1 LEYTIYVLPESEKY
15 RSFRI
20 PKKRKDAGKRVIQEP
35 IPNLKII
42 QQKLLHVLQLVY
54 NPKPSVHGFRQGK
67 SIVTNA
73 ENHVKRRY
81 VFNLD
86 LKDFFPS
93 IHFGRVHFRAHP
105 YNLNY
110 KVATVLAQ
118 ICSQPTGLPQGAP
131 TSPIVSNMLCARMD
145 SQLQTLAKR
154 HYCYYTRY
162 ADDLTFSTSRRKFPA
177 ALAAVVTDDYNDP
190 QKLDHRLRCFFDII
204 LETCGEIE
212 MAKKRRTHS
221 NQFKFKVALEAAQEL
236 RTRNEIA
243 SQHGLHPNQV
253 GKWKKQLLA
262 EGPTV
267 FDNNT
272 AQQLEAVAE
281 REAELYEQ
289 IGRLKME
296 LEWLKKKAAQFS

>member
-1 LEYTIYVLPESEKY
+1 VERQCEAW
-15 RSFRI
+15 RSRWGREAQQLTVA
-20 PKKRKDAGKRVIQEP
+20 PWAVAQE
-35 IPNLKII
+35 
-42 QQKLLHVLQLVY
+42 VY
-54 NPKPSVHGFRQGK
+54 NHG
-67 SIVTNA
+67 
-73 ENHVKRRY
+73 
-81 VFNLD
+81 
-86 LKDFFPS
+86 
-93 IHFGRVHFRAHP
+93 
-105 YNLNY
+105 
-110 KVATVLAQ
+110 
-118 ICSQPTGLPQGAP
+118 
-131 TSPIVSNMLCARMD
+131 
-145 SQLQTLAKR
+145 
-154 HYCYYTRY
+154 
-162 ADDLTFSTSRRKFPA
+162 DDLIFGPSGSAPIQDYTEYSLFFIRMTAYENGNLSLAGEVGVSGCLGACLGGKAQLNPFAGEMADLFVVKGEYGRGLGLELVGIGAQLRQVVGGGTDGYTYWETDNLTFAMFG
-177 ALAAVVTDDYNDP
+177 YNDP